1 MPVIGKAYWLSCP
14 LTAAFEKFCV
24 YSQSETTAND
34 VTIHLIGYSK
44 YSEAIS
50 TFCYKQTK

>member
-44 YSEAIS
+44 YSESIS
-50 TFCYKQTK
+50 KFCYKQT